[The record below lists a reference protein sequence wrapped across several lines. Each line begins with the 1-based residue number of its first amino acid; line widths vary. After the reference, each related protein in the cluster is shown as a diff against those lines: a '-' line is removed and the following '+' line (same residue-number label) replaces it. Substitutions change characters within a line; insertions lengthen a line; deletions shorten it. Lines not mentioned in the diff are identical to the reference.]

1 MLKHTK
7 KCQKCSEEVALP
19 FRCQFCSQYFCP
31 RHRLPENHDCPEYW
45 KAITPRKETPT
56 FTLES
61 TPRES
66 RYDHTITYGPQPRT
80 RMFWF
85 SPTEVKHL
93 LISTLLV
100 TGVGLSLFMPGTGI
114 AGFPSDGLGILVG
127 LAVVFTSVY
136 LLHEL
141 AHKFVAQH
149 YGLWA
154 EFRLTMFGALLT
166 LLSIFSPIK
175 LISPGAV
182 LIAGPMGRDTA
193 GKAALAGPLT
203 NLILSFVLLALLAY
217 PVDQFV
223 TSIALVGAAFN
234 AWIALFNL
242 VPFAIMDGLKVFR
255 WNKLVWAAAFAA
267 SIAVTILT
275 FYMLPY

>member
-1 MLKHTK
+1 M
-7 KCQKCSEEVALP
+7 
-19 FRCQFCSQYFCP
+19 
-31 RHRLPENHDCPEYW
+31 
-45 KAITPRKETPT
+45 TPRKETPT
-56 FTLES
+56 FTLENA
-61 TPRES
+61 PRERS
-66 RYDHTITYGPQPRT
+66 YDHTITYGPQPRT
-80 RMFWF
+80 KMFWF
-85 SPTEVKHL
+85 SPTELKHL
-93 LISTLLV
+93 LLSTLLV
-100 TGVGLSLFMPGTGI
+100 TGVGLSLFMPGTGMV
-114 AGFPSDGLGILVG
+114 GVPSDGLDLLLS
-127 LAVVFTSVY
+127 LAVVFTAVY

-182 LIAGPMGRDTA
+182 LIAGPMSRDTA
-193 GKAALAGPLT
+193 GKAALAGPLM
-203 NLILSFVLLALLAY
+203 NLILSFVSLALLAY
-217 PVDQFV
+217 PVGQFV
-223 TSIALVGAAFN
+223 TRIALVGAAFN

-267 SIAVTILT
+267 SMAVTILT
-275 FYMLPY
+275 FFMLGY